1 MFKTIKFKNFKSW
14 QDTGDI
20 SLASLTGFFG
30 NNSSG
35 KSSIIQFFLLL
46 KQTVESS
53 DRQRVLNTGD
63 ERSYVELGTLYDI
76 AYNHIIP
83 SVISFKLEWDLSE
96 ELNIFNP
103 ESSQEDVLFYLNS
116 LEFYSE
122 IKLNDN
128 QIFLENFCYNFN
140 YNSENIS
147 FKFKKNAEK
156 DSCEYELQ
164 SEGYQPKRSRGRAW
178 PLPVPIK
185 NYGFP
190 DQAISYFQNTGFLS
204 DFSLAYEK
212 AFESIYYLG
221 PLREYPKRI
230 YSWAGEKPRDV
241 GRRGEL
247 AIPALLA
254 SQQSTIQETI
264 AYWLK
269 ELALIHSFQVQAI
282 AKDRKDYEV
291 LVQRFPDTAKV
302 LITDVGFGVSQVLP
316 VLVLCYYAPEG
327 STIILE
333 QPEIHLHPS
342 VQAGLADVFIDAIKT
357 RKIQIIVE
365 SHSEHLL
372 RRLQRRIAE
381 EKDGL
386 SPQDI
391 KLYFCNSKQD
401 GSSSLTT
408 LEIDDFG
415 NIANWPENFFGD
427 EIGDLFAMTEA
438 AIKRQ
443 IVSE

>member
-103 ESSQEDVLFYLNS
+103 ESSQEDVLFFLNS

-164 SEGYQPKRSRGRAW
+164 SEGYQQKRSRGTAW
-178 PLPVPIK
+178 PLPDPIK

-212 AFESIYYLG
+212 AFEKKPIPVRSGGSIPIVAMFEKELG
-221 PLREYPKRI
+221 LKTI
-230 YSWAGEKPRDV
+230 LMGFGLNSD
-241 GRRGEL
+241 
-247 AIPALLA
+247 AIHSPNEHYGLFNFYKG
-254 SQQSTIQETI
+254 IETI
-264 AYWLK
+264 PYFYHYFT
-269 ELALIHSFQVQAI
+269 ELNA
-282 AKDRKDYEV
+282 
-291 LVQRFPDTAKV
+291 
-302 LITDVGFGVSQVLP
+302 
-316 VLVLCYYAPEG
+316 
-327 STIILE
+327 
-333 QPEIHLHPS
+333 
-342 VQAGLADVFIDAIKT
+342 
-357 RKIQIIVE
+357 
-365 SHSEHLL
+365 
-372 RRLQRRIAE
+372 
-381 EKDGL
+381 
-386 SPQDI
+386 
-391 KLYFCNSKQD
+391 
-401 GSSSLTT
+401 
-408 LEIDDFG
+408 
-415 NIANWPENFFGD
+415 
-427 EIGDLFAMTEA
+427 
-438 AIKRQ
+438 
-443 IVSE
+443 

>member
-1 MFKTIKFKNFKSW
+1 MFKKIKFQNFKSW
-14 QDTGDI
+14 RDTGDI
-20 SLASLTGFFG
+20 TLSPITGFFG
-30 NNSSG
+30 SNSSG

-46 KQTVESS
+46 KQTMESS

-76 AYNHIIP
+76 THKHIIP
-83 SVISFKLEWDLSE
+83 STIYYEIEWDLPE
-96 ELNIFNP
+96 ELTIFSP
-103 ESSQEDVLFYLNS
+103 ESSQHDILFS
-116 LEFYSE
+116 LTSLDFASE
-122 IKLNDN
+122 IKLGKN
-128 QIFLENFCYNFN
+128 QIYVENFCYNF
-140 YNSENIS
+140 YHGSEQIS
-147 FKFKKNAEK
+147 FKFNRVGEK
-156 DSCEYELQ
+156 ENLEYELE
-164 SEGYQPKRSRGRAW
+164 SEGYETRRIRERPWK
-178 PLPVPIK
+178 LPAPIK

-190 DQAISYFQNTGFLS
+190 DQVSSYFQNTGFLS

-212 AFESIYYLG
+212 AFERVYYLG

-230 YSWAGEKPRDV
+230 YSWVGEKPQDV

-254 SQQSTIQETI
+254 CQQSTMKEQI

-269 ELALIHSFQVQAI
+269 ELALINSFEVQAI
-282 AKDRKDYEV
+282 AENRKEYEV
-291 LVQRFPDTAKV
+291 RVQRFRDTSQV

-316 VLVLCYYAPEG
+316 VLVLCYYAPLG

-342 VQAGLADVFIDAIKT
+342 VQAGLADVLIHVMKT
-357 RKIQIIVE
+357 RKIQIIIE

-372 RRLQRRIAE
+372 RRLAE

-386 SPQDI
+386 RSKDI
-391 KLYFCNSKQD
+391 KLYFCNSNPD
-401 GSSSLTT
+401 GSSSLTN
-408 LEIDDFG
+408 LKIDDLG

-443 IVSE
+443 IANE